1 MIHLRRL
8 LPYTRPY
15 RRVFAAG
22 FACVVL
28 SNYFTTLAPKYLQ
41 VGIDALGHGGTIAEV
56 RRALFLLVAVAAA
69 GGFARFVMREALN
82 SVSRRVET
90 DVRDRLFEHL
100 QRLSAEFYDRFATGD
115 LMARATNDLLAVRMV
130 AGPGAMYLSDTI
142 VRATMVVPY
151 LLHISPR
158 LAGIAL
164 LPLLGLPVGMVV
176 FGAAIQ
182 RRTLRIQAAY
192 SDLTAAVHENLSGAR
207 IVRAYRQEAA
217 EIERFRTINAE
228 YADRNLALARVY
240 GAFHPLLAFLGGLG
254 AVAVMWIGGG
264 LVIQG
269 TITVGEFIAFGTW
282 LVYLVWPM
290 IALGWAVN
298 LVQRG
303 EASMGRLNA
312 LFDSVPAIADPV
324 VPVPLP
330 PARGARG
337 LSFEQVW
344 FRYPNAPE
352 RGWVLEDIS
361 FNVPPGGSL
370 GIVGATGT
378 GKSTLAELIVR
389 AYDPD
394 QGRVTIDGIDL
405 KDLTLRDLHLAVGF
419 VPQETFLFSDTLRA
433 NVLLGAPDD
442 GRLER
447 VSETAQLTA
456 ALPDLPNGFDTML
469 GERGVNLSGGQRQRA
484 AIARAL
490 AQDPPIFV
498 LDDSLSAV
506 DAHTEVQ
513 ILHGLRDALASR
525 TRVVISHRLSAV
537 RDSDWILVLDGGRIV
552 EQGTHETLMANRA
565 RYWEL
570 LRRQEVEEELEGEG
584 PRAYNGPGTSVETV
598 AADSP

>member
-1 MIHLRRL
+1 MMHLRRL

-15 RRVFAAG
+15 RRIYAAG
-22 FACVVL
+22 FGCVVL
-28 SNYFTTLAPKYLQ
+28 SNFFTTLAPTYLQ
-41 VGIDALGHGGTIAEV
+41 RGIDALAHGGTMAAV
-56 RRALFLLVAVAAA
+56 RQALLLLLAVAAL
-69 GGFARFVMREALN
+69 GGLARFVMREALN

-100 QRLSAEFYDRFATGD
+100 QRLSAEFYDRFSTGD

-130 AGPGAMYLSDTI
+130 AGPGAMYLSDTL
-142 VRATMVVPY
+142 VRAAMVVPY

-158 LAGIAL
+158 LAGVAL
-164 LPLLGLPVGMVV
+164 LPLLALPVGMVV
-176 FGAAIQ
+176 FGRAIL

-217 EIERFRTINAE
+217 EIERFRTINAR
-228 YADRNLALARVY
+228 YADRNLALARVN

-254 AVAVMWIGGG
+254 AVAVLWLGGE

-269 TITVGEFIAFGTW
+269 TITIGEFIAFGTW
-282 LVYLVWPM
+282 LVYLIWPM
-290 IALGWAVN
+290 IALGWAVS

-312 LFDSVPAIADPV
+312 LFDAQPAIADAPS
-324 VPVPLP
+324 PVPLP
-330 PARGARG
+330 PAGRARS

-361 FNVPPGGSL
+361 FTVPAGGAL
-370 GIVGATGT
+370 GIVGATGA

-389 AYDPD
+389 AYDPVR
-394 QGRVTIDGIDL
+394 GRVRIDGVDL
-405 KDLTLRDLHLAVGF
+405 RDLTLRELRLAIGF

-433 NVLLGAPDD
+433 NVLLGAADD

-447 VSETAQLTA
+447 VSDTAQLTA
-456 ALPDLPNGFDTML
+456 ALPDLPQGFDTLL

-490 AQDPPIFV
+490 AQDPPVFV
-498 LDDSLSAV
+498 LDDALSAV
-506 DAHTEVQ
+506 DAQTEVR
-513 ILHGLRDALASR
+513 ILRGLRDALASR
-525 TRVVISHRLSAV
+525 TRIVISHRLSAV
-537 RDSDWILVLDGGRIV
+537 RDADRILVLDRGRIV
-552 EQGTHETLMANRA
+552 EQGTHETLMAQRA

-570 LRRQEVEEELEGEG
+570 LRRQEVEEELE
-584 PRAYNGPGTSVETV
+584 SD
-598 AADSP
+598 AAPVRVG

>member
-41 VGIDALGHGGTIAEV
+41 EGIDALGHGGTIAEV
-56 RRALFLLVAVAAA
+56 RRALLLLLGVAAA
-69 GGFARFVMREALN
+69 GGFARFVMRETLN

-164 LPLLGLPVGMVV
+164 LPLLGLPIGMVV

-217 EIERFRTINAE
+217 EVERFRTINAE

-312 LFDSVPAIADPV
+312 LFDSVPAIADPAS
-324 VPVPLP
+324 PVALP
-330 PARGARG
+330 PARGARS

-361 FNVPPGGSL
+361 FSVPAGGSL

-394 QGRVTIDGIDL
+394 QGRVRIDGIDL

-570 LRRQEVEEELEGEG
+570 LRRQEVEEELEGDGLPGFNAQGQSAESV
-584 PRAYNGPGTSVETV
+584 RAG
-598 AADSP
+598 

>member
-41 VGIDALGHGGTIAEV
+41 EGIDALGHGGTIAEV
-56 RRALFLLVAVAAA
+56 RRALLLLLGVAAA
-69 GGFARFVMREALN
+69 GGFARFVMRETLN

-164 LPLLGLPVGMVV
+164 LPLLGLPIGMVV

-217 EIERFRTINAE
+217 EVERFRTINAE

-324 VPVPLP
+324 SPVALP
-330 PARGARG
+330 PARGARS

-361 FNVPPGGSL
+361 FGVPAGGSL

-394 QGRVTIDGIDL
+394 QGRVRIDGIDL

-513 ILHGLRDALASR
+513 ILHGLRDALAAR

-570 LRRQEVEEELEGEG
+570 LRRQEVEEELEGDG
-584 PRAYNGPGTSVETV
+584 PRGFSAEGESAESVR
-598 AADSP
+598 AG

>member
-1 MIHLRRL
+1 
-8 LPYTRPY
+8 
-15 RRVFAAG
+15 
-22 FACVVL
+22 
-28 SNYFTTLAPKYLQ
+28 APTYLQ
-41 VGIDALGHGGTIAEV
+41 RGIDALRAGGNIAEV
-56 RRALFLLVAVAAA
+56 RHVLLLLLAVAVA
-69 GGFARFVMREALN
+69 GGVARYVMRETLN

-100 QRLSAEFYDRFATGD
+100 QRQSAEFYDRFPTGD

-130 AGPGAMYLSDTI
+130 AGPGAMYLSDTL

-158 LAGIAL
+158 LAGITL
-164 LPLLGLPVGMVV
+164 LPLLGLPIGMVV

-192 SDLTAAVHENLSGAR
+192 SDLTAAVHENLSGSR

-217 EIERFRTINAE
+217 EIERFSTINAE
-228 YADRNLALARVY
+228 YASRNLALARVY
-240 GAFHPLLAFLGGLG
+240 GAFHPLLSFLGGLG
-254 AVAVMWIGGG
+254 AVAVMWLGVELI
-264 LVIQG
+264 IKG
-269 TITVGEFIAFGTW
+269 TISVGEFVAFGTW

-303 EASMGRLNA
+303 EASMGRLNV
-312 LFDSVPAIADPV
+312 LFDSKPAIADAAAPV
-324 VPVPLP
+324 ALP
-330 PARGARG
+330 PAARARS
-337 LSFEQVW
+337 LDFDQVW

-352 RGWVLEDIS
+352 RGWVLQDIS
-361 FNVPPGGSL
+361 FTVPAGGSL

-378 GKSTLAELIVR
+378 GKSSLAELIVR

-394 QGRVTIDGIDL
+394 RGRIRIDGVDL
-405 KDLTLRDLHLAVGF
+405 RDLTLRDLHLAIGF

-469 GERGVNLSGGQRQRA
+469 GERGVNLSGGQKQRA

-498 LDDSLSAV
+498 LDDALSAV

-513 ILHGLRDALASR
+513 ILKGLRDVLASR
-525 TRVVISHRLSAV
+525 TRVIISHRLSAV
-537 RDSDWILVLDGGRIV
+537 RESDWILVLDGGCVV
-552 EQGTHETLMANRA
+552 EQGTHEALMGNRA

-570 LRRQEVEEELEGEG
+570 LRRQEMEDELEGDGPQEG
-584 PRAYNGPGTSVETV
+584 GMAGRREGGLAGTR
-598 AADSP
+598 

>member
-41 VGIDALGHGGTIAEV
+41 EGIDALGHGGTIAEV
-56 RRALFLLVAVAAA
+56 RRALLLLLGVAAA
-69 GGFARFVMREALN
+69 GGFARFVMRETLN

-164 LPLLGLPVGMVV
+164 LPLLGLPIGMVV

-217 EIERFRTINAE
+217 EVERFRTINAE

-324 VPVPLP
+324 SPVALP
-330 PARGARG
+330 PARGARS

-361 FNVPPGGSL
+361 FGVPAGGSL

-394 QGRVTIDGIDL
+394 QGRVRIDGIDL

-570 LRRQEVEEELEGEG
+570 LRRQEVEEELEGDG
-584 PRAYNGPGTSVETV
+584 PRGFSAEGESAESVR
-598 AADSP
+598 AG